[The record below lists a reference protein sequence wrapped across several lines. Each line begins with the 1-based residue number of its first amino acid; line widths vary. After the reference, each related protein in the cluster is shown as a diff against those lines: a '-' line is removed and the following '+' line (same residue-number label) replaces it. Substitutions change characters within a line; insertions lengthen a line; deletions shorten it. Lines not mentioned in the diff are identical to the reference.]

1 MEIGV
6 LFFLAVG
13 LSMDAFA
20 VSVTNGICVTN
31 IKKRQACLVA
41 GFFGFFQGLMPL
53 IGYLAGQAF
62 SGYVSDF
69 ANWIAFV
76 LLAIIGFKMI
86 YEAISH
92 KEEEEVCKL
101 LNTKELFVQS
111 VATSIDALAVG
122 VSFSFLKVN
131 IWGSVAFIAVITF
144 VISFIGV
151 IIGKGAGKLLKEKAE
166 IAGGIVLIIIGFK
179 ILIDGL
185 IS

>member
-1 MEIGV
+1 MGIGD

-31 IKKRQACLVA
+31 IKKRQACIVA

-53 IGYLAGQAF
+53 LGYLAGKMFAD
-62 SGYVSDF
+62 YVSDF

-86 YEAISH
+86 YEAMSH
-92 KEEEEVCKL
+92 KEEEEACKL
-101 LNTKELFVQS
+101 LSIKELFVQS
-111 VATSIDALAVG
+111 IATSIDALAVG
-122 VSFSFLKVN
+122 VGFSFLKVN
-131 IWGSVAFIAVITF
+131 IWSSVAFIAGITF

-166 IAGGIVLIIIGFK
+166 IAGGIVLIVIGFK
-179 ILIDGL
+179 ILIQGL